1 MIIFLFGSDTFRANK
16 KIKQLKDK
24 FVKKFDPN
32 SDAISVLDGEKT
44 DIDTLNSFF
53 YSQSLFTS
61 RRMVI
66 LNNFFCNKN
75 ETVFKLA
82 LELLKKTETEKDDD
96 NIIIWQEEAIG
107 KHPTK
112 AKKELWAFLKKTKF
126 AEELKELSEPQINN
140 WIKEEFKK
148 RGIAVSMSTASLLNS
163 MFDSD
168 MWAIDNEID
177 KLIHFKKGQVKT
189 SKENIE
195 ISTNDV
201 NVLTTGSFNEKIF
214 ALTDAIGVRN
224 KKLTLKLFTE
234 QLNVGT
240 ASEQILSMILWQF
253 KNLLRVRQALDI
265 GTNPGQIASQLKI
278 HPFVAQKNINQVRGY
293 NLEFLKRVVNHL
305 VLIQRKARQGE
316 DTVNSL
322 SLLMLK
328 IL

>member
-16 KIKQLKDK
+16 KIKQFKDK

-32 SDAISVLDGEKT
+32 NDAVSVLDGEKT

-96 NIIIWQEEAIG
+96 NIIIWQEEKIG

-112 AKKELWAFLKKTKF
+112 AKKELWSFLKKTKF
-126 AEELKELSEPQINN
+126 AEELKELSEPQINS

-148 RGIAVSMSTASLLNS
+148 RGVGVSMSTASLLNS
-163 MFDSD
+163 MLDSD

-189 SKENIE
+189 SEENIE
-195 ISTNDV
+195 ISDSDV
-201 NVLTTGSFNEKIF
+201 NALTTGNFNEKIF
-214 ALTDAIGVRN
+214 ALTDAIGARN
-224 KKLTLKLFTE
+224 KKLTLRLFTE

-240 ASEQILSMILWQF
+240 SSEQILPMILWQF
-253 KNLLRVRQALDI
+253 KNLLCVRQALDV

-278 HPFVAQKNINQVRGY
+278 HPFVAQKNINQVRSY
-293 NLEFLKRVVNHL
+293 SLEFLKRVVSHL
-305 VLIQRKARQGE
+305 VLIQRRSRQGE
-316 DTVNSL
+316 NTVNAL
-322 SLLMLK
+322 SLLLLK